1 MGDTLKVEQPRL
13 DAGLTDT
20 AASAME
26 LGRLL
31 HEHKGVDVVVIDLR
45 ELSMWTDFFVI
56 ATVTSGAHLLGL
68 QRRVKDFAVENNLPV
83 LHGNGKKTAGGDGW
97 NICDLGFMAV
107 HLMTETTRTFYEL
120 ENLWNGGVIIKL

>member
-1 MGDTLKVEQPRL
+1 MDDTLKVEQTRL
-13 DAGLTDT
+13 KTGRMDAAAT
-20 AASAME
+20 AMD

-31 HEHKGVDVVVIDLR
+31 HEHNGVDVVIIDLR

-68 QRRVKDFAVENNLPV
+68 QRRIKDFAVENSLPI

-107 HLMTETTRTFYEL
+107 HLMTEATRAFYEL
-120 ENLWNGGVIIKL
+120 ENLWNGGVLIKL